1 MKTIQKAIDVLEIF
15 LDTDE
20 IRLADLAS
28 LTGMN
33 VSTAHRV
40 VTSLVKRG
48 YLVQRQKRQKYSLG
62 TKILQFSHVLS
73 KRMKIKDVAFPILDG
88 LNKVVGESVNIAI
101 LDRNEAVYIEH
112 IESKQDLRIFTQ
124 VGNRVPLHC
133 TGVGKVFLAYMNDE
147 ELEKALNGKGLP
159 AYTQKT
165 VTDATKLKQDLAVV
179 RQEGI
184 GTDDEEREIG
194 VKCIASPIKNDIGS
208 IIAALSVSGPSARLS
223 SKRIREMKPLIRSC
237 ALEISRAMG
246 YQAEE

>member
-1 MKTIQKAIDVLEIF
+1 MKTIHKAFDVLELF
-15 LDTDE
+15 LDRDE

-40 VTSLVKRG
+40 VISLVKRG

-62 TKILQFSHVLS
+62 TKVLQFSHVLS

-124 VGNRVPLHC
+124 IGNRVPLHC
-133 TGVGKVFLAYMNDE
+133 TGVGKVFLAYMNEE
-147 ELEKALNGKGLP
+147 ELEKALNGKGLH
-159 AYTQKT
+159 AYTQNT

-208 IIAALSVSGPSARLS
+208 IIATLSVSGPSVRLS
-223 SKRIREMKPLIRSC
+223 SKRIQEMRPLIRSC